1 VAATLAQSLIFSNVA
16 IRRRSGLA
24 IARSGAGKT
33 PPVVDRDEPALRNKE
48 RIIMLSV
55 NNNPGALVALQN
67 LTMTASQLQ
76 QTQNE
81 VSTGLAVSS
90 PEDNGAIW
98 AIAQNERGSS
108 DALDSVIQSLQR
120 GQSTI
125 QVATQAGT
133 SISNLLNQLKGLA
146 LSASD
151 TSLDSTSRSALNTQ
165 FKSILSQITQIVNNS
180 NFNGVNM
187 IESGGTTIYA
197 LATASGGQI
206 TVAAENLSLGSTAM
220 GGVSANASIGTVTVA
235 TNMITTVNAAISAV
249 NSALGDLGNGA
260 TALQN
265 QLTFVQNLQDT
276 LDTGIGN
283 LVNANLGKE
292 SAQLTALQTKQQLG
306 IQALSIANQS
316 SSVLLSL
323 FR

>member
-1 VAATLAQSLIFSNVA
+1 
-16 IRRRSGLA
+16 
-24 IARSGAGKT
+24 
-33 PPVVDRDEPALRNKE
+33 
-48 RIIMLSV
+48 MLSV
-55 NNNPGALVALQN
+55 NTNPGALLALQN
-67 LTMTASQLQ
+67 LTATASQLN

-81 VSTGLAVSS
+81 VSTGLAVSA
-90 PEDNGAIW
+90 PQDNGAVW
-98 AIAQNERGSS
+98 AIAQNERGTSGS
-108 DALDSVIQSLQR
+108 LDAITQSLQR

-125 QVATQAGT
+125 QVATSAGT
-133 SISNLLNQLKGLA
+133 SVSNLLNQLKTLA
-146 LSASD
+146 LTASD
-151 TSLDSTSRSALNTQ
+151 TSLDATSLAATNTQ
-165 FKSILSQITQIVNNS
+165 FKSVLGQITQIVSNS
-180 NFNGVNM
+180 DFNGVNM
-187 IESGGTTIYA
+187 IKSSGTTIKA
-197 LATASGGQI
+197 LATTSGGVI
-206 TVAAENLSLGSTAM
+206 TVAAQDLSLGSATIRGA
-220 GGVSANASIGTVTVA
+220 VSAASSIGTVAAA
-235 TNMITTVNAAISAV
+235 TAMVISVQSAITKT
-249 NSALGDLGNGA
+249 NSALGQLGTGA

>member
-1 VAATLAQSLIFSNVA
+1 
-16 IRRRSGLA
+16 
-24 IARSGAGKT
+24 
-33 PPVVDRDEPALRNKE
+33 
-48 RIIMLSV
+48 MLSV
-55 NNNPGALVALQN
+55 NNNAGALIALQN
-67 LTMTASQLQ
+67 LTQTAQDLQ

-90 PEDNGAIW
+90 PQDNGAIW
-98 AIAQNERGSS
+98 AIAQNERGTSG
-108 DALDSVIQSLQR
+108 ALDSVIQSLQR

-146 LSASD
+146 LSGSD
-151 TSLDSTSRSALNTQ
+151 TSLDATSLAALNTQ
-165 FKSILSQITQIVNNS
+165 FKSILGQITQIVGNS

-187 IESGGTTIYA
+187 IKSGGTTIYA
-197 LATASGGQI
+197 LATATGGQI
-206 TVAAENLSLGSTAM
+206 TVAAQDLSLGGANM
-220 GGVSANASIGTVTVA
+220 GSLAATSSIGTTALA
-235 TNMITTVNAAISAV
+235 TTMITTVNTAISAV
-249 NSALGDLGNGA
+249 NSALGNLGNGA

-316 SSVLLSL
+316 SAVLLSL

>member
-1 VAATLAQSLIFSNVA
+1 MS
-16 IRRRSGLA
+16 
-24 IARSGAGKT
+24 
-33 PPVVDRDEPALRNKE
+33 
-48 RIIMLSV
+48 LSV
-55 NNNPGALVALQN
+55 NTNAGALVALQN
-67 LTMTASQLQ
+67 LTATSQALQ

-90 PEDNGAIW
+90 PQDNGAIW
-98 AIAQNERGSS
+98 AIAQNERGTSQS
-108 DALDSVIQSLQR
+108 LNAVIQSLQR
-120 GQSTI
+120 AQSTVS
-125 QVATQAGT
+125 VATSAGT
-133 SISNLLNQLKGLA
+133 SVSNLLNQLKTIA

-151 TSLDSTSRSALNTQ
+151 TSLDATSFQAYNSQ
-165 FKSILSQITQIVNNS
+165 FQSVLGQISKVVNNS
-180 NFNGVNM
+180 DFNGVNM
-187 IESGGTTIYA
+187 IKSGGTTVYA
-197 LATASGGQI
+197 LATANGGQL
-206 TVAAENLSLGSTAM
+206 TVNALDLSLGGANLAGLTATTTL
-220 GGVSANASIGTVTVA
+220 GTATLAAAMVTTIQTA
-235 TNMITTVNAAISAV
+235 ITAV
-249 NSALGDLGNGA
+249 NSGLGNLGTGS

-276 LDTGIGN
+276 LDTGVGN

>member
-1 VAATLAQSLIFSNVA
+1 
-16 IRRRSGLA
+16 
-24 IARSGAGKT
+24 
-33 PPVVDRDEPALRNKE
+33 
-48 RIIMLSV
+48 MLSV

-67 LTMTASQLQ
+67 LNETAQELQ
-76 QTQNE
+76 QTQGE
-81 VSTGLAVSS
+81 VSTGLAVGS
-90 PEDNGAIW
+90 PQDNGAIW
-98 AIAQNERGSS
+98 AIAQNERGTSG
-108 DALDSVIQSLQR
+108 ALDSVIQSLQR

-133 SISNLLNQLKGLA
+133 TISNLLNQLKGLA
-146 LSASD
+146 LSGSD
-151 TSLDSTSRSALNTQ
+151 TSLDSTSLAALNTQ
-165 FKSILSQITQIVNNS
+165 FKSILGQITQIVNNS

-187 IESGGTTIYA
+187 IKSGGTTIYA
-197 LATASGGQI
+197 LATATGGQI
-206 TVAAENLSLGSTAM
+206 TVAAEDLSLGGAAM
-220 GGVSANASIGTVTVA
+220 GGGSGLLATSSIGTTALA
-235 TNMITTVNAAISAV
+235 TTMITTVNTAISSV

-283 LVNANLGKE
+283 LVNANMGKE

>member
-1 VAATLAQSLIFSNVA
+1 MS
-16 IRRRSGLA
+16 
-24 IARSGAGKT
+24 
-33 PPVVDRDEPALRNKE
+33 
-48 RIIMLSV
+48 LSV
-55 NNNPGALVALQN
+55 NTNAGALVALQN
-67 LTMTASQLQ
+67 LTATASQLA

-90 PEDNGAIW
+90 PQDNGAVW
-98 AIAQNERGSS
+98 AIAQNERGTS
-108 DALDSVIQSLQR
+108 DSLDAVTQSLQR
-120 GQSTI
+120 AQSTI
-125 QVATQAGT
+125 QVATSAGT
-133 SISNLLNQLKGLA
+133 SVSNLLNQLKTLA
-146 LSASD
+146 LTASD
-151 TSLDSTSRSALNTQ
+151 NSLDATSLAATNSQ
-165 FKSILSQITQIVNNS
+165 FKSVLGQITQIVSNS
-180 NFNGVNM
+180 DFNGVNM
-187 IESGGTTIYA
+187 IKSGGTTIKA
-197 LATASGGQI
+197 LATASGGVI
-206 TVAAENLSLGSTAM
+206 TVAAEDLSLGGANLAGLTAA
-220 GGVSANASIGTVTVA
+220 SSIGSVA
-235 TNMITTVNAAISAV
+235 QATAYVSTINTAITKTNS
-249 NSALGDLGNGA
+249 SLGSLGTGA

>member
-1 VAATLAQSLIFSNVA
+1 
-16 IRRRSGLA
+16 
-24 IARSGAGKT
+24 
-33 PPVVDRDEPALRNKE
+33 
-48 RIIMLSV
+48 MLSV
-55 NNNPGALVALQN
+55 NTNSGALIALQN
-67 LTMTASQLQ
+67 LTATSQQLQ
-76 QTQNE
+76 QTQNQ
-81 VSTGLAVSS
+81 VSTGLAISA
-90 PEDNGAIW
+90 PQDNGAIW
-98 AIAQNERGSS
+98 AIAQNERGTSS
-108 DALDSVIQSLQR
+108 SLDSVIQSLQR

-125 QVATQAGT
+125 QVATSAGT
-133 SISNLLNQLKGLA
+133 SISNLLNQLKSTA
-146 LSASD
+146 LSATD
-151 TSLDSTSRSALNTQ
+151 TSLDATSLAALNNQ
-165 FKSILSQITQIVNNS
+165 FKSTLTQITQIVNNS

-187 IESGGTTIYA
+187 IKSGGTTINA
-197 LATASGGQI
+197 LATATGGTI
-206 TVAAENLSLGSTAM
+206 TVAAQDLSLGGTIMTTGLAST
-220 GGVSANASIGTVTVA
+220 SSIGTIALASAMVTTLDSV
-235 TNMITTVNAAISAV
+235 ISNV

>member
-1 VAATLAQSLIFSNVA
+1 
-16 IRRRSGLA
+16 
-24 IARSGAGKT
+24 
-33 PPVVDRDEPALRNKE
+33 
-48 RIIMLSV
+48 MLSV
-55 NNNPGALVALQN
+55 NTNPGALVALQN
-67 LTMTASQLQ
+67 LSATAGQLA

-90 PEDNGAIW
+90 PQDNGAVW
-98 AIAQNERGSS
+98 AIAQNERGTSGS
-108 DALDSVIQSLQR
+108 LDAVMQSLQR

-125 QVATQAGT
+125 QVATSAGT
-133 SISNLLNQLKGLA
+133 SVSNLLNQLKTLA
-146 LSASD
+146 LTASD
-151 TSLDSTSRSALNTQ
+151 TSLDATSLAATNAQ
-165 FKSILSQITQIVNNS
+165 FKSVLGQITQIVSNS
-180 NFNGVNM
+180 DFNGVNM
-187 IESGGTTIYA
+187 IKSGGTTIFA

-206 TVAAENLSLGSTAM
+206 TVAAQDLSLGGANL
-220 GGVSANASIGTVTVA
+220 GAALSATASIGTAALA
-235 TNMITTVNAAISAV
+235 TTMVGTVNAAITKV
-249 NSALGDLGNGA
+249 NSALGQLGTGA

-265 QLTFVQNLQDT
+265 QLTFVQDLQDT

-316 SSVLLSL
+316 SAALLSL